1 MDETTRDELVGLLED
16 VETETADAACYLIKS
31 EYTSARLCAEDACNL
46 LADFIVL
53 VRELESA

>member
-16 VETETADAACYLIKS
+16 VEAEAVAALHYSLEGK
-31 EYTSARLCAEDACNL
+31 YTSARLCAEDACNL